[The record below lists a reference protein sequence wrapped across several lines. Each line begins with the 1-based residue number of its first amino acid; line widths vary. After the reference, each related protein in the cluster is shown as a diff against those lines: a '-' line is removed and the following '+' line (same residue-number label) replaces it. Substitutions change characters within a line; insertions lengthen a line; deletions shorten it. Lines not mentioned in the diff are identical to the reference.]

1 MRMQAWLATLALV
14 SVTALA
20 DTAAEQAAKQAAAPA
35 AVPAP
40 AAAVP
45 VPEEVIAPLPAIG
58 SGPNGPFGYTM
69 GYTLGQRIAADIK
82 DLDVNAFNEGFNT
95 AYSGGAGKLTDAQ
108 MQQVIS
114 QFQEQRMAQV
124 KAEREQLAADNLIK
138 SNEFFAK
145 NSKRK
150 GVKKTPSGL
159 QYEVLKKGAG
169 PSPLPTDMVTAHYH
183 GTLPDGTVFDSSRD
197 GEPAQFPLNRVIAG
211 WTEGVQLMSKGA
223 KFKFFI
229 PPQLGYGERGAGDS
243 IGPNQA
249 LVFEV
254 ELIDFAAEPQE
265 MPAGEAE

>member
-1 MRMQAWLATLALV
+1 MRMQTWLA
-14 SVTALA
+14 ALA
-20 DTAAEQAAKQAAAPA
+20 WVSATAFADTTASEQAAKQAA
-35 AVPAP
+35 VPAP
-40 AAAVP
+40 EIEAP
-45 VPEEVIAPLPAIG
+45 VQEEISVSLPAIG

-69 GYTLGQRIAADIK
+69 GYTLGQRIATDIK
-82 DLDVNAFNEGFNT
+82 DLDVGAFQEGFNT
-95 AYSGGAGKLTDAQ
+95 AYTGGAGKLTDAQ

-138 SNEFFAK
+138 SNEFLAK

-150 GVKKTPSGL
+150 GVKKTPTGL
-159 QYEVLKKGAG
+159 QYEVLKKGTG

-183 GTLPDGTVFDSSRD
+183 GTFPDNTVFDSSRD

-211 WTEGVQLMSKGA
+211 WTEGVQLMNKGA

-265 MPAGEAE
+265 VPAGEAE